1 MATDHELLADAKTRP
16 EALGAFYDRYE
27 AAVAAYFMRRTRDAH
42 TAVELTAET
51 FAEVVL
57 QVHRGAQVNEPAG
70 WLFTIAH
77 HKLADLH
84 RRGAVDRR
92 ARRRLG
98 IGPVAADDDR
108 LERVEELL
116 EEPRAS
122 LLLAELPEEQ
132 RAAVLARVDEER
144 EYEEI
149 AAAHATT
156 EQVVR
161 KRVSRGLALLR
172 RRLKELP

>member
-1 MATDHELLADAKTRP
+1 
-16 EALGAFYDRYE
+16 
-27 AAVAAYFMRRTRDAH
+27 MRRTHHAPTAH
-42 TAVELTAET
+42 ELTAET

-57 QVHRGAQVNEPAG
+57 QVHRGTRVEEPTG

-77 HKLADLH
+77 HKLADYH

-92 ARRRLG
+92 ARNRLG
-98 IGPVAADDDR
+98 IPRHGADDEG
-108 LERVEELL
+108 LERVEALL

-132 RAAVLARVDEER
+132 RAAVIARIVEER
-144 EYEEI
+144 SYDEI
-149 AAAHATT
+149 AADHATT

-161 KRVSRGLALLR
+161 KRVSRGLAVLR